1 MDPNNLKLS
10 VAAYFGEV
18 RLRSLHSKMPSTVVS
33 TTQDSYGNTIYQVRL
48 SPITCDRVLHQA
60 ECLGVLGTQLFF
72 IMMGVPSLKM
82 GVPSF
87 CNIKFIK
94 EDTQD

>member
-33 TTQDSYGNTIYQVRL
+33 TTQDSYGNTIYQVSNYYFCGGIFEFFFHFSSKNL
-48 SPITCDRVLHQA
+48 IEIGL
-60 ECLGVLGTQLFF
+60 LGKQSRNNK
-72 IMMGVPSLKM
+72 MLKAFAKI
-82 GVPSF
+82 SR
-87 CNIKFIK
+87 
-94 EDTQD
+94 

>member
-60 ECLGVLGTQLFF
+60 ECLGVLGTQLFL